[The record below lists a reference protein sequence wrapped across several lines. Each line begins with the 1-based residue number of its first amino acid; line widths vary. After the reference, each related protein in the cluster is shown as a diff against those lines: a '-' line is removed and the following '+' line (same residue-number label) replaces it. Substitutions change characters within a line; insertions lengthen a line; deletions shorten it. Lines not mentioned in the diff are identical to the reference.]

1 MNPVGMQKRRQPQQG
16 NARITRHQLIAALKP
31 AYTLLSELLKRPAQ
45 SPELLLRNHSAE
57 SILFMRRTLLTLLG
71 VLLGTLLLLY
81 NLYQLQIC
89 QHQQYQ
95 TRSNDNR
102 IKLLPIVPARGLIY
116 DRNGSL
122 LADNRTH
129 YQLLLYPDRVADI
142 SGVLQRLRPLV
153 DLTDAEVTQ
162 FEKNRS
168 QCNRL
173 SPISLKRGLT
183 EQQMA
188 RFAVN
193 QHHFP
198 GVELNSYQRRYYPHG
213 TALTHVL
220 GYLAKVNEKDKQWL
234 KATGQMS
241 NYSVAPDIG
250 KLGIERYYE
259 SLLRGKLGY
268 EAVEINRRGQLV
280 RQLYELPPQAGSNLT
295 LTLDVQLQCHIEKLM
310 RGQRGA
316 VVALDP
322 NDGAILALVSTPS
335 YDPNLFAEGIAH
347 QAYQRLLEDPDRPLV
362 NRATQGIYPPAS
374 TVKPF
379 ISIAALEEGVIT
391 RESSRFDPG
400 WWQLPGSNKRYWNCK
415 RQRHGQINLLRS
427 LEASSD
433 TFFYQVAYD
442 LGIDR
447 LAAWMQ
453 RFGYGESSGIDLAEE
468 QTGLM
473 PTRAWKLQRYCQP
486 WYQGDT
492 IPVGIGQGYW
502 TATPIQMVKA
512 LTTLL
517 NNGQIKTP
525 HLRQG
530 EPSEQRCSGALI
542 PIQLNTPAFWQL
554 AKEGMYGAAHRPNGT
569 ARRAFT
575 GAPYKVGVKSGTA
588 QLFSLKD
595 ERYRPDKLSKQLHDH
610 AQLIAFAPYQRPEI
624 ALAIIMENAGS
635 GASQAAPLVRQI
647 FDYVLLQPNAK
658 PGLHSLTAQR
668 QTP

>member
-1 MNPVGMQKRRQPQQG
+1 MQHRHQQPQGSAQ
-16 NARITRHQLIAALKP
+16 ITRHQPLITDLQP
-31 AYTLLSELLKRPAQ
+31 AYRLLSGLLKRPAQ
-45 SPELLLRNHSAE
+45 STELLLRNHSAE
-57 SILFMRRTLLTLLG
+57 SILFMHRTLLTLLG
-71 VLLGTLLLLY
+71 VLLSTLLLLY
-81 NLYQLQIC
+81 NLYQLQVC
-89 QHQQYQ
+89 QHQKYQ
-95 TRSNDNR
+95 TRSNDNC

-116 DRNGSL
+116 DRHGVL
-122 LADNRTH
+122 LADNRTY
-129 YQLLLYPDRVADI
+129 YQLLLYPDRVPNI
-142 SGVLQRLRPLV
+142 PSVLQRLRPIV
-153 DLTDAEVTQ
+153 DLTEAEVTQ
-162 FEKNRS
+162 FEKNS
-168 QCNRL
+168 AQLNRL
-173 SPISLKRGLT
+173 TPIPLKRELT

-198 GVELNSYQRRYYPHG
+198 GLELNSYQRRYYPYG

-234 KATGQMS
+234 KATGQS
-241 NYSVAPDIG
+241 GNYSVAPDIG

-268 EAVEINRRGQLV
+268 EAVEINRRGQLI
-280 RQLYELPPQAGSNLT
+280 RRLYELPPQAGSNLT
-295 LTLDVQLQCHIEKLM
+295 LTLDVNLQCHIEKLM
-310 RGQRGA
+310 QGQRGA

-322 NDGAILALVSTPS
+322 NDGAILALLSTPS
-335 YDPNLFAEGIAH
+335 YDPNLFAEGIAQ

-379 ISIAALEEGVIT
+379 ISIAALEEGVVT
-391 RESSRFDPG
+391 RDSSRFDPG
-400 WWQLPGSNKRYWNCK
+400 WWQLPGSTKRYWNYK

-427 LEASSD
+427 IEASSD

-447 LAAWMQ
+447 LALWMR
-453 RFGYGESSGIDLAEE
+453 RFGYGEYSGIDIAEE
-468 QTGLM
+468 QMGLM
-473 PTRAWKLQRYCQP
+473 PTREWKMQRYRQP

-502 TATPIQMVKA
+502 SATPIQMVKA

-525 HLRQG
+525 HLLTI
-530 EPSEQRCSGALI
+530 EPSAQLGTAAHT
-542 PIQLNTPAFWQL
+542 PIQLHNPAFWQL
-554 AKEGMYGAAHRPNGT
+554 AKEGMYGVAHGPTGT
-569 ARRAFT
+569 AKRAFA

-595 ERYRPDKLSKQLHDH
+595 TCYRPDKLSKQLHDH
-610 AQLIAFAPYQRPEI
+610 AQLIAFAPYQQPEI

-658 PGLHSLTAQR
+658 PRFQSLTAQHKAS
-668 QTP
+668 

>member
-1 MNPVGMQKRRQPQQG
+1 M
-16 NARITRHQLIAALKP
+16 H
-31 AYTLLSELLKRPAQ
+31 
-45 SPELLLRNHSAE
+45 
-57 SILFMRRTLLTLLG
+57 RTLLTLLG

-81 NLYQLQIC
+81 NLYQLQVC

-95 TRSNDNR
+95 TRSNDNC

-116 DRNGSL
+116 DRHGVL

-129 YQLLLYPDRVADI
+129 YQLVIYPDQVANLP
-142 SGVLQRLRPLV
+142 SVLERLRPIV
-153 DLTDAEVTQ
+153 EITEAEVAQ

-168 QCNRL
+168 QFNRL
-173 SPISLKRGLT
+173 NPLPLKKGLT

-198 GVELNSYQRRYYPHG
+198 GLALDSYQRRYYPYA
-213 TALTHVL
+213 TALSHVL
-220 GYLAKVNEKDKQWL
+220 GYLAKVNDKDKQWL
-234 KATGQMS
+234 KTTGQSS

-268 EAVEINRRGQLV
+268 EAVEINRRGQFV
-280 RQLYELPPQAGSNLT
+280 RRLYELPPQAGSNLT
-295 LTLDVQLQCHIEKLM
+295 LTLDVNLQCHIEKLM

-322 NDGAILALVSTPS
+322 SNGAILALVSTPG
-335 YDPNLFAEGIAH
+335 YDPNLFIEGITQ

-379 ISIAALEEGVIT
+379 ISIAALEEGVVT
-391 RESSRFDPG
+391 RDSSRFDPG
-400 WWQLPGSNKRYWNCK
+400 WWQLPGSTKRYWNCK
-415 RQRHGQINLLRS
+415 RQHHGQINLLRS

-447 LAAWMQ
+447 LALWMR
-453 RFGYGESSGIDLAEE
+453 RFGYGEYTGIDLAEE
-468 QTGLM
+468 QAGLM
-473 PTRAWKLQRYCQP
+473 PTREWKMQRYRQP

-525 HLRQG
+525 HLLQTG
-530 EPSEQRCSGALI
+530 PAEQPTSSAHT
-542 PIQLNTPAFWQL
+542 PIQLHNPAFWQL
-554 AKEGMYGAAHRPNGT
+554 AKEGMYGVAHRPKGT
-569 ARRAFT
+569 AKRAFA
-575 GAPYKVGVKSGTA
+575 GAPYQAGVKSGTA

-595 ERYRPDKLSKQLHDH
+595 ELYRPKKLSKQLHDH
-610 AQLIAFAPYQRPEI
+610 AQLIAFAPYHQPEI
-624 ALAIIMENAGS
+624 ALVIIMENAGS
-635 GASQAAPLVRQI
+635 GSRQAAPLVRQI
-647 FDYVLLQPNAK
+647 FDYVLLQPNSK
-658 PGLHSLTAQR
+658 PGFHSLTAQHKS
-668 QTP
+668 P

>member
-1 MNPVGMQKRRQPQQG
+1 MPP
-16 NARITRHQLIAALKP
+16 KP
-31 AYTLLSELLKRPAQ
+31 AAEW
-45 SPELLLRNHSAE
+45 LLRNHSAE
-57 SILFMRRTLLTLLG
+57 SILFMHRTILTLVG
-71 VLLGTLLLLY
+71 VLLSTFLLLY

-89 QHQQYQ
+89 QHQQYE
-95 TRSNDNR
+95 TRSNDNC
-102 IKLLPIVPARGLIY
+102 IKLLPILPARGLIY
-116 DRNGSL
+116 DRYGIL
-122 LADNRTH
+122 LADNRTY

-142 SGVLQRLRPLV
+142 PSVLQRLRPLV
-153 DLTDAEVTQ
+153 DLTEAEVIQ

-168 QCNRL
+168 QGNRL
-173 SPISLKRGLT
+173 SPLSLKQGLT

-198 GVELNSYQRRYYPHG
+198 GLELNRYQRRYYPYG
-213 TALTHVL
+213 AALTHVL
-220 GYLAKVNEKDKQWL
+220 GYLGKVDEKDKQWL
-234 KATGQMS
+234 KATGHPG
-241 NYSVAPDIG
+241 NDPLHPDIG
-250 KLGIERYYE
+250 KLGVERYYE

-268 EAVEINRRGQLV
+268 EALEINRRGQLV
-280 RQLYELPPQAGSNLT
+280 RRLYEVPPQAGSNLT
-295 LTLDVQLQCHIEKLM
+295 LTLDVNLQCYIEKLM
-310 RGQRGA
+310 QGQRGA

-322 NDGAILALVSTPS
+322 NDGAILALLSTPS

-347 QAYQRLLEDPDRPLV
+347 QAYQRLLKDPDCPLV

-379 ISIAALEEGVIT
+379 ISIAALEEGVVT
-391 RESSRFDPG
+391 RDSSRFDPG
-400 WWQLPGSNKRYWNCK
+400 WWQLPGSTKRYWNCK
-415 RQRHGQINLLRS
+415 RQQHGEINLLRS

-447 LAAWMQ
+447 LALWMR
-453 RFGYGESSGIDLAEE
+453 RFGYGEYSGIDLAEE

-473 PTRAWKLQRYCQP
+473 PTREWKMQRYQQP

-525 HLRQG
+525 HLLQVG
-530 EPSEQRCSGALI
+530 VSEQARYATHT
-542 PIQLNTPAFWQL
+542 PIQLHNPAFWQL
-554 AKEGMYGAAHRPNGT
+554 AKEGMYGVAHRPHGT
-569 ARRAFT
+569 AKRAFA
-575 GAPYKVGVKSGTA
+575 GAPYQAGVKSGTA

-595 ERYRPDKLSKQLHDH
+595 ERYQPDKLSKRLHDH
-610 AQLIAFAPYQRPEI
+610 AQLIAFAPYQQPEI

-635 GASQAAPLVRQI
+635 GASQAAPLVRKI
-647 FDYVLLQPNAK
+647 FDYVLVRPSSK
-658 PGLHSLTAQR
+658 PKFHSLTAQHKN
-668 QTP
+668 P